1 MRSEVLALVAAAG
14 PDAPLLFYAFS
25 HFELFFVLVFGL
37 IVAGGAFLGITCLPK
52 YPVRDVRA
60 EPGAALAYLANRLRL
75 TGYRVAESPGRLTVR
90 IGSFSAILVTA
101 RPTPSGCRVL
111 YQPFA
116 TPPGWGTLLTLLI
129 IVYTGLAGLGLAAY
143 GFLRAWSFST
153 SVVAPLLPVVGSLSA
168 TPVVDRLQS
177 VLLELVPYGPRA

>member
-1 MRSEVLALVAAAG
+1 M
-14 PDAPLLFYAFS
+14 
-25 HFELFFVLVFGL
+25 
-37 IVAGGAFLGITCLPK
+37 
-52 YPVRDVRA
+52 
-60 EPGAALAYLANRLRL
+60 
-75 TGYRVAESPGRLTVR
+75 GYRVAESPGRLTVR

-116 TPPGWGTLLTLLI
+116 TPSGWGTLLTLLI

-153 SVVAPLLPVVGSLSA
+153 SVVAPLLPVARSLPAIPVEACTRSA
-168 TPVVDRLQS
+168 RL
-177 VLLELVPYGPRA
+177 EAPPGAHRPAALVTGALRSHY